1 MRWWRAA
8 VTALVAG
15 LVLGVLTN
23 LAQGW
28 LPGAWNNLANS
39 GAVWSVAAF
48 VAGALVAGG
57 LPREFTM
64 YGPGVEAAYRDPG
77 QGLTSAGPEAE
88 GEDPGLTSV
97 GPEARGRGRGFDRPG
112 RGPEAW
118 EEDSGGRRFEA
129 GSDAGFGAE
138 ASPYGAGV
146 TPAELLRLVPPAPSA
161 LPRALFAGLA
171 VEVGLVAGYY
181 GFAEFGR
188 GGMGDLFW
196 PLVWVVVACV
206 AGPVFG
212 VAGSWWRRGVARWQR
227 VGGLAALAGV
237 FGMEGVHYA
246 FGLGYAPQAWA
257 CLVVFLLVPLL
268 AHAVRE
274 IGLTLLAAV
283 PLVGVAYLVVI
294 LPLRSLSG

>member
-8 VTALVAG
+8 ATALVAG
-15 LVLGVLTN
+15 LALGVLTN

-39 GAVWSVAAF
+39 GAVWSAAAF
-48 VAGALVAGG
+48 MTGALVAGA
-57 LPREFTM
+57 LPRGFTM
-64 YGPGVEAAYRDPG
+64 YGPGAGAAYRDLG
-77 QGLTSAGPEAE
+77 QGPTSAGPAA
-88 GEDPGLTSV
+88 G
-97 GPEARGRGRGFDRPG
+97 GRGFARPA
-112 RGPEAW
+112 RDLEAW
-118 EEDSGGRRFEA
+118 EEDSDGRRFEA

-138 ASPYGAGV
+138 GSLHGAGI
-146 TPAELLRLVPPAPSA
+146 TPAELLRLVPPGPSA
-161 LPRALFAGLA
+161 LPRALLAGLA

-188 GGMGDLFW
+188 DGMGDLFW
-196 PLVWVVVACV
+196 PLVWVVVAGV

-212 VAGSWWRRGVARWQR
+212 VAGLWWRRGVARWQR
-227 VGGLAALAGV
+227 VGGLAVLAGV

-268 AHAVRE
+268 AHTVRE

-283 PLVGVAYLVVI
+283 PLVGVAYLAVI